1 MNELYSLGQSIKEQR
16 LLLNLRMEDV
26 AQKAGITRATLW
38 SIEKG
43 KGGYSISSLLN
54 VLSILGLSF
63 KIDNSGSCE
72 TSRNRATRINTVFDK
87 KLNRF
92 IVMCVEQYATSKNES
107 SGAIYSKML
116 SKGIIDELT
125 NDYDDL
131 HGMSFTSLNEYID
144 GLMEGE

>member
-43 KGGYSISSLLN
+43 RGCFSAVSLFKVLN
-54 VLSILGLSF
+54 ILGLSF
-63 KIDNSGSCE
+63 RIDNQNKSNSH
-72 TSRNRATRINTVFDK
+72 RNRATRINTIFDK

-92 IVMCVEQYATSKNES
+92 IVMCVEQYAASTNES
-107 SGAIYSKML
+107 SGVVYKKML
-116 SKGIIDELT
+116 DKGIIDELT
-125 NDYDDL
+125 NDYEDL
-131 HGMSFTSLNEYID
+131 HGMSFVSLNEYID
-144 GLMEGE
+144 ALINGE

>member
-92 IVMCVEQYATSKNES
+92 IVMCVEQYAASKNES